1 MKIQESTEMYLETI
15 LILSKDNAKVRAIDI
30 ASTMGFSKPSVSI
43 AMKKMKGNALIEIDS
58 DGFITLTNGGQEIAE
73 RMYTRHTWISEWL
86 MSLGVTKDIA
96 IADACKIEHVISEE
110 TFKALKQKLSP
121 LPSFRA

>member
-110 TFKALKQKLSP
+110 TFKAL
-121 LPSFRA
+121 